1 MKSNKLHIVFEDER
15 IIVVNKEAG
24 LIVEENPYEKVNV
37 QALVQAHLNKNSKR
51 TKPPFLGVIHRLDR
65 VTSGA
70 VSYTHLTLPTKRIV

>member
-1 MKSNKLHIVFEDER
+1 LKLFEDER

-51 TKPPFLGVIHRLDR
+51 TKL
-65 VTSGA
+65 
-70 VSYTHLTLPTKRIV
+70 